1 MRPATRR
8 KLNRVLLYAGAVV
21 LALWILVPVYF
32 IALSAFSPPEVVRAY
47 PKQLAPR
54 QVSADTMGF
63 FLGVSGI
70 LPSLQ
75 RSVMTAFITLVLA
88 IVIGTPAGFALA
100 RFDFPGANAFRMMVV
115 STRAFPIVILSIP
128 LAVTFLRW
136 GIDDTVLGVA
146 LMHTALALPFTVLVT
161 GSVFAGVSVELE
173 EAAMTLGCTRLQA
186 FWKVVLPLALPGIA
200 AAAIFTWI
208 ISWNEVFAASILT
221 IRNRTLTA
229 EILATVGQ
237 ASPPYQFAGGF
248 FLLAPALLVVF
259 VIRKYLF
266 AMWGRVAK

>member
-1 MRPATRR
+1 MSPAGRR
-8 KLNRVLLYAGAVV
+8 KLGRALLYAAAVL
-21 LALWILVPVYF
+21 LAVWILVPVYF

-47 PKQLAPR
+47 PKQLAPGELS
-54 QVSADTMGF
+54 VETMSF
-63 FLGVSGI
+63 FLGVHGV

-75 RSVMTAFITLVLA
+75 RSVAAAFITLVLA
-88 IVIGTPAGFALA
+88 IAVGTPAGYALA
-100 RFDFPGANAFRMMVV
+100 RFDFRGATTFRLLVI

-128 LAVTFLRW
+128 LAVTFIRW
-136 GIDDTVLGVA
+136 GVDDTVLGVA

-161 GSVFAGVSVELE
+161 ASVFAGVSQELE
-173 EAAMTLGCTRLQA
+173 EAAMTLGCTRLTA
-186 FWKVVLPLALPGIA
+186 FRKVVLPLALPGIA
-200 AAAIFTWI
+200 AAAIFAWI

-229 EILATVGQ
+229 EILAAVGQ

-248 FLLAPALLVVF
+248 FLLAPALVVVF

-266 AMWGRVAK
+266 SMWGRVAR